1 MEGALSIRGAPSLH
15 HLPTLDANRMAGL
28 VYLPSREE
36 YRASAQRAPSAPDA
50 VAAKKR
56 STRTPANRSVVAAAR
71 SPRGSREPL
80 FSRSSLMSLASAVA
94 IFIFIR
100 VFLIAAYHIPSES
113 MEPTLL
119 VGDFLFVDELSYGP
133 HIPFTNL
140 KLPGFTTPKRG
151 SIVVYESPPQHC
163 IPNTNCPFSPDD
175 PTPVVVKRAVG
186 VAGDT
191 LYMRQGMLFVNGIA
205 QRQGFGAS
213 TEPLA
218 QDDTSPY
225 YAWQH
230 RFEVKGS
237 RFGAPPATPTHDN
250 WGPLLVPAAHLMSMG
265 DNRYESVDGR
275 YYGFAPLANVRGRP
289 LFIYFSFDT
298 QDWKIRFNRFFM
310 IIR

>member
-1 MEGALSIRGAPSLH
+1 
-15 HLPTLDANRMAGL
+15 
-28 VYLPSREE
+28 
-36 YRASAQRAPSAPDA
+36 

-56 STRTPANRSVVAAAR
+56 TPRSTSKKSVVAAAR
-71 SPRGSREPL
+71 SSRGPREPF
-80 FSRSSLMSLASAVA
+80 FSRASLTSLASAVA
-94 IFIFIR
+94 IFLFIR
-100 VFLIAAYHIPSES
+100 IFLIAAYHIPSES

-119 VGDFLFVDELSYGP
+119 VGDFLFVDEVSYGA
-133 HIPFTNL
+133 HIPFTHL

-151 SIVVYESPPQHC
+151 SIVVYESPPQRC
-163 IPNTNCPFSPDD
+163 IPNTACVFD
-175 PTPVVVKRAVG
+175 PADSTPVVVKRAVA

-191 LYMRQGMLFVNGIA
+191 VYMRQGLLYVNGIA

-213 TEPLA
+213 SEPLA

-237 RFGAPPATPTHDN
+237 RFGPPPAQPSHDN
-250 WGPLLVPAAHLMSMG
+250 WGPLLVPSGHLMSMG
-265 DNRYESVDGR
+265 DNRYQSIDGR

-298 QDWKIRFNRFFM
+298 QDWKFRFNRFFSV
-310 IIR
+310 IR